1 MVVWNPWVEKSK
13 RMTDMEDNGYKNM
26 LCVET
31 ANALNDTQKLAPDEE
46 HTLRVTLSESESP

>member
-46 HTLRVTLSESESP
+46 HTLRVTLSE